1 MSFVRLSDVANVAAG
16 QSAPQGNC
24 FSDKGIPFVRAGS
37 LEPLLLG
44 KSESELE
51 LVDDD
56 VSKMN
61 RLKLQPAGTIVFAKS
76 GMSCM
81 KGHVYVLR
89 RPCYVV
95 SHLACIFPKNG
106 NSDYLS
112 YYFKWHKPNQLVKDE
127 AYPSISL
134 ADISNIMVAMHS
146 AEDQAQIVARL
157 DKLCNLID
165 LRRQQLEEL
174 DLLVKSRFVE
184 MFGEPVANEMGWN
197 TLPLEKACV
206 SIVDCPH
213 STPNYTN
220 ENTGFMCIRTSIVKR
235 NCILWEDIEYI
246 SEDEFLSRIKRKK
259 PQKGDVIY
267 TREGAILGI
276 AAIIDRDCDVAL
288 GQRSM
293 LLSVNTDICLPEF
306 LSLMMNFDSF
316 LNKVLEGVSGSASP
330 HINVGD
336 IRAYNVIIPPLP
348 LQNAFADFVHQTDK
362 SKFSVVNG
370 LDLTFSVYIKT
381 LNTI

>member
-1 MSFVRLSDVANVAAG
+1 MSKWEMVRLGDVLEYEQPTKYIVESTNYDDNYITPVLTAG
-16 QSAPQGNC
+16 QSFILGYTNETSNVFYELPVIIFDDFTTAIKYVDFPFKVKSSAMKILKATEKVYIKYVFYYMNTIRTDTQLHKRYWISKYANIQLPLPPL
-24 FSDKGIPFVRAGS
+24 SAQRQIADVLDK
-37 LEPLLLG
+37 
-44 KSESELE
+44 
-51 LVDDD
+51 
-56 VSKMN
+56 
-61 RLKLQPAGTIVFAKS
+61 
-76 GMSCM
+76 
-81 KGHVYVLR
+81 
-89 RPCYVV
+89 VV
-95 SHLACIFPKNG
+95 SL
-106 NSDYLS
+106 
-112 YYFKWHKPNQLVKDE
+112 
-127 AYPSISL
+127 ISK
-134 ADISNIMVAMHS
+134 
-146 AEDQAQIVARL
+146 R
-157 DKLCNLID
+157 K
-165 LRRQQLEEL
+165 QQLEQL

-370 LDLTFSVYIKT
+370 LDLTFSIYIKA